1 MDPNSYKTEQENNT
15 SSRTSTTT
23 ISSIAIKAG
32 ETTRLVLAVLQ
43 SGDDIHIE
51 VDNMVPS
58 MLDIGQTFE
67 EAAKLQQQ
75 HLELIKKLQ
84 AKQSNIEE
92 LLSKADSLVAQKS
105 GSESI
110 VYEAMADS
118 LGTAWK
124 DLNKQIQIRAQLLE
138 QAVEFYGWVNK
149 FHEIADLI
157 EHFYSKLSN
166 TDINQ
171 ETTTQKLI
179 HKHENISTELLE
191 TLIDVMTC
199 GERVI
204 ERLREVG
211 HLVQNTERIRETLN
225 ACELVEDAMLRA
237 GERAQKLNE
246 IWEQKKLHLGWSIQA
261 NHVFQKLKKLEKW
274 VKEKRDRLRKD
285 DLGDSEMSSEYLL
298 KDCLE
303 IMEEAKP
310 INESMA
316 ELKCE
321 LDQLVGK
328 GYSEAAELK
337 ADLENLSHR
346 FNNICQQLENR
357 KQLLQMAVCF
367 FSSAA
372 TASKDL
378 NKIEQEVRSMSL
390 SKRSNKF
397 SQLQMELVVR
407 ANSCAG
413 PAIALG
419 RTLLQ
424 RVNNSDSGVS
434 GVIAKVEELEERLSF
449 IKGLCKVYQEETDV
463 RDQFYSDFMSKY
475 NELYSWLVARNE
487 LMQNTFAT
495 FGSTQTAVMDFL
507 DRHRQFKVE
516 FQNKY
521 PSYEAFLTESSH
533 INERLKEEY
542 GTQIR
547 QLSSDVQSLW
557 NKLQTAIEIRLRLGE
572 IFLTFLKQVD
582 QLKLDLNGMK
592 LKLKFT
598 DLDGSSV
605 IDNLWPSAVHVQ
617 QEIQET
623 VERFAQES
631 SSLSGDPNLD
641 VKMCLAYMEAEMAKL
656 TEEMRLIADM
666 FKEYQDRQAQKKDIL
681 QKWASLK
688 EDTDKFIDWIKQLQ
702 RQAADLFCVFDAM
715 PNQVLADHEQ
725 ILERIL
731 PQMKQAHEDL
741 TSRLLK
747 SESIASKSGTDSNCE
762 LVISRFVQSQQLL
775 QNAIYHYEVFC
786 ALTTTFY
793 RNLSQI
799 DEWIEKLTREYD
811 VSRAQS
817 EHIDV
822 IERCLS
828 DRKAALQTLGE
839 LLSMVNKEGEEIM
852 RKAKQQN
859 VPAEIRNECKKIRQ
873 VLEIRQRRFKELR
886 DYDTHWII
894 KAKEIHAI
902 HEEIAQVE
910 RILLDLRSEL
920 DDICQTMAKHPKLFE
935 NCIRDFDSF
944 MTKFKMT
951 EDRVGNIFARLE
963 LEQSL
968 SPDLANDSKRLQDLC
983 SELEREVQR
992 FQKNLAPASTYWKLV
1007 EETEIWIQEITE
1019 YIIEVRQRSAHCRTA
1034 EQVKQLTDDFDRHIK
1049 EEKAKQEE
1057 RLNKIKE
1064 SAKIL
1069 HGEQWDNGIERYV
1082 KQYKEII
1089 DSLSVVKSQLSDLK
1103 EEYIKRK
1110 RLEIAALQAP
1120 YFTKLLESTMV
1131 QEGDKVEL
1139 VCEVRGCPIPEVVW
1153 IKEGVAIKEDEML
1166 TISRSGNVCK
1176 LLIKEASSLH
1186 SAEFSCQ
1193 ASNTAGTCTTSCVL
1207 QVKEKPKIV
1216 LIPPVFTKPLES
1228 ATIRIGDFHKFNCYY
1243 TGYPAPS
1250 ISWFKNGQPISS
1262 NDNYEITFSEGQ
1274 TSLLIRKS
1282 TKLDNA
1288 EFSCV
1293 ANNEAGEA
1301 TTTSSLCIQS
1311 QPEGKPPVF
1320 IIPLQDLVTKAG
1332 DKLVLECR
1340 VTGEPV
1346 PQLTWKFNDHV
1357 IEAGTDFEIIHDSD
1371 IASLIIKQCT
1381 PLHSGNYSVIAHNTA
1396 GQATTA
1402 CVIKVTETVTEQKS
1416 PEHIKPYLVQALK
1429 SITVTD
1435 SLPTE
1440 FCCAFEPSRDINI
1453 VWYKDGQQVKRTP
1466 RVEMLRQDSQCML
1479 LISETRAS
1487 DAGEYRCQAT
1497 NAAGKA
1503 DTRCYLTVQPLIK
1516 TPSIPQPVY
1525 QPPHFVQKI
1534 SNQTII
1540 DGGRIMFQVRAVGMP
1555 TPDIFWYKDGMP
1567 VTADRSIQILKD
1579 ESGWHRL
1586 VIDPVSKHHMGVYKV
1601 VAKNSVGEASCD
1613 ASLQVND
1620 RPMQLSQTMTKTSTV
1635 TCLETHSITT
1645 KISSPPT
1652 ILRPL
1657 QDVYQS
1663 VGGCVI
1669 LECVAVGTPKPK
1681 ATWLF
1686 NDEPIKADQWH
1697 EISTSGDKYTLRVSG
1712 LKPDQFGK
1720 YKLVVENEAGYSQT
1734 AANILCE
1741 KEKKT
1746 KISEEKEISML
1757 AESESTAQPPHFV
1770 QPLVSSMVT
1779 ESDKVYFEGIVQ
1791 GIPKPKISW
1800 LKDGVKLDE
1809 SNVSISQNGNQVRCC
1824 IEKATLEDSGRYTC
1838 QAENLAGIAISSAVL
1853 SVKVRAVAPDFVHR
1867 LVSCE
1872 KVEGDALRW
1881 EAQVS
1886 GIPEP
1891 QVCWLR
1897 NNEPIKDRTDMQLL
1911 ALPCGVHVLQM
1922 PCLKISDA
1930 AKFTIVAVNCA
1941 GEARSTADLLVR
1953 KQSDAPSVLA
1963 HQTRVIEQR
1972 VELGQERMGYRAGP
1986 LTPNSISPTDDLNNA
2001 RYHIIYLFTITK
2013 VEYMKNAEEKLLKK
2027 QFKSTY

>member
-1 MDPNSYKTEQENNT
+1 MMT
-15 SSRTSTTT
+15 SFLNVPK
-23 ISSIAIKAG
+23 ILMPK
-32 ETTRLVLAVLQ
+32 

-157 EHFYSKLSN
+157 EHFYSKLAN

-171 ETTTQKLI
+171 EMTTQKLI

-191 TLIDVMTC
+191 TLIDVMSC

-246 IWEQKKLHLGWSIQA
+246 IWEQKKLQLGWSIQA
-261 NHVFQKLKKLEKW
+261 NHVFQKLKELEKW
-274 VKEKRDRLRKD
+274 VKEKRDRLRKN

-316 ELKCE
+316 ELKCQ

-328 GYSEAAELK
+328 GYNEAAELK

-390 SKRSNKF
+390 SKRSDKF

-424 RVNNSDSGVS
+424 RVSNSDSGVS
-434 GVIAKVEELEERLSF
+434 GVIAKVEELDERLSF

-475 NELYSWLVARNE
+475 NELYSWLAARNE

-542 GTQIR
+542 GMQIR

-617 QEIQET
+617 QQIQGT

-631 SSLSGDPNLD
+631 SSLAGDPNLD

-702 RQAADLFCVFDAM
+702 QQAADLFCVFDAM
-715 PNQVLADHEQ
+715 PDQVLADHEQ

-747 SESIASKSGTDSNCE
+747 SESIASKSGTDSDCE

-799 DEWIEKLTREYD
+799 DEWIEKLTSEFD

-873 VLEIRQRRFKELR
+873 VLEIRQRRFKELK
-886 DYDTHWII
+886 DYDTHWIL
-894 KAKEIHAI
+894 KAKEIQAI

-920 DDICQTMAKHPKLFE
+920 DDISQTMAKHPKLFE

-951 EDRVGNIFARLE
+951 EDRVRNIFARLE

-968 SPDLANDSKRLQDLC
+968 SADLANDSKRLQDLC
-983 SELEREVQR
+983 SELEQEVQR
-992 FQKNLAPASTYWKLV
+992 FEKNLAPASAYWKLV

-1034 EQVKQLTDDFDRHIK
+1034 EQVKQLSDDFDRHIK
-1049 EEKAKQEE
+1049 EQKAKQEE
-1057 RLNKIKE
+1057 RLKKIKE

-1089 DSLSVVKSQLSDLK
+1089 DSLSVVKSQLSNLK
-1103 EEYIKRK
+1103 EEYIRK
-1110 RLEIAALQAP
+1110 EKEIAALQAP
-1120 YFTKLLESTMV
+1120 YFTKLLESAMV

-1139 VCEVRGCPIPEVVW
+1139 VCEVRGFPIPEVVW
-1153 IKEGVAIKEDEML
+1153 TKEGVAIEEDETL

-1193 ASNTAGTCTTSCVL
+1193 A
-1207 QVKEKPKIV
+1207 KKPKIV

-1228 ATIRIGDFHKFNCYY
+1228 ATIQIGDFHKFNCHY

-1250 ISWFKNGQPISS
+1250 ISWYKNGQPISS
-1262 NDNYEITFSEGQ
+1262 NENYEITFSECQ

-1320 IIPLQDLVTKAG
+1320 ITPLQDLVAKAG

-1346 PQLTWKFNDHV
+1346 PQLTWKFNDHI
-1357 IEAGTDFEIIHDSD
+1357 IEAGADFEIIHDSN

-1381 PLHSGNYSVIAHNTA
+1381 SLHGGTYSVIAHNTA

-1416 PEHIKPYLVQALK
+1416 QEHVKPYLVQALK

-1503 DTRCYLTVQPLIK
+1503 DTRCYLTVQRK
-1516 TPSIPQPVY
+1516 WIPR
-1525 QPPHFVQKI
+1525 F
-1534 SNQTII
+1534 NQSLKLHQYRNQFTTL
-1540 DGGRIMFQVRAVGMP
+1540 RILCKKLATRQLSMVVRAVGMP
-1555 TPDIFWYKDGMP
+1555 APDIFWYKDGMP

-1586 VIDPVSKHHMGVYKV
+1586 VIDPVSKHHMGLYKV

-1686 NDEPIKADQWH
+1686 NDEPIKADQWN

-1712 LKPDQFGK
+1712 LKADQFGR
-1720 YKLVVENEAGYSQT
+1720 YKLVLENEAGFSQT

-1741 KEKKT
+1741 KEKET

-1757 AESESTAQPPHFV
+1757 TTSESTAQPPHFV

-1791 GIPKPKISW
+1791 GKFPLFFMFSKQGWVLKHNRKRNIKIELCGYFCVTKQTNKSQKSVSQIITINSAQNICKTFIIVMLRKHTRFKAALKSNHAGIPKPKISW
-1800 LKDGVKLDE
+1800 LKDGVKLDD
-1809 SNVSISQNGNQVRCC
+1809 SNVRCC
-1824 IEKATLEDSGRYTC
+1824 IEKATLEHSGRYTC

-1911 ALPCGVHVLQM
+1911 KLPCGVHILQM

-1986 LTPNSISPTDDLNNA
+1986 LTPNS
-2001 RYHIIYLFTITK
+2001 
-2013 VEYMKNAEEKLLKK
+2013 M
-2027 QFKSTY
+2027 FKIF

>member
-1 MDPNSYKTEQENNT
+1 MDPNSYKAEQENNT
-15 SSRTSTTT
+15 SSKTSTTT

-261 NHVFQKLKKLEKW
+261 NHVFQKLKELEKW

-390 SKRSNKF
+390 SKRSDKF

-424 RVNNSDSGVS
+424 RVNNSNSGVS

-533 INERLKEEY
+533 INDRLKEEY

-747 SESIASKSGTDSNCE
+747 SESIASKSGTDSDCE

-944 MTKFKMT
+944 MTKFTMT
-951 EDRVGNIFARLE
+951 EDRVRNIFARLE

-1103 EEYIKRK
+1103 EEYIRK
-1110 RLEIAALQAP
+1110 EKEIAALKAP

-1153 IKEGVAIKEDEML
+1153 TKEGVAIKEDEML

-1176 LLIKEASSLH
+1176 LLIKEASSLD

-1250 ISWFKNGQPISS
+1250 ISWFKV
-1262 NDNYEITFSEGQ
+1262 NDF
-1274 TSLLIRKS
+1274 
-1282 TKLDNA
+1282 
-1288 EFSCV
+1288 C
-1293 ANNEAGEA
+1293 
-1301 TTTSSLCIQS
+1301 

-1757 AESESTAQPPHFV
+1757 TASESTAQPPHFV

-1791 GIPKPKISW
+1791 AALKSNHAGIPKPKISW

-1838 QAENLAGIAISSAVL
+1838 QAENVAGIAISSAVL

-1986 LTPNSISPTDDLNNA
+1986 LTPNSIQVKFMCAFYECILFLYAFSVLRLIVLVLVKFGIFISAPDLL
-2001 RYHIIYLFTITK
+2001 IFT
-2013 VEYMKNAEEKLLKK
+2013 VA
-2027 QFKSTY
+2027 STSAALT